1 MKRYISLL
9 VGILG
14 LIPILAQQSEYYYY
28 YKGNRID
35 LTVDSFHICVIS
47 AGEYQSRNSEKMR
60 TSDCKIVSS
69 FKEQLY
75 DNVVL
80 LQQQRSMS
88 SNVDTYCTTLEL
100 SDRLDSLSY
109 NKLIGNLKTD
119 NAVCQV
125 LPVLKINGNPLG
137 VTNKFYVKLK
147 KDTDFP
153 LLQQL
158 SIQYGIEIVG
168 SNKFMPL
175 WYTLSCNNKS
185 LVSSIVAANIF
196 YESGLFAK
204 SEPEMYGNISVQSDD
219 PRYEKQ
225 WNLKNTG
232 QLEGF
237 EEFEGIDINV
247 EEAWEFTK
255 GENVVVAVY
264 DDPICTWHEDLF
276 SNIFNYSY
284 DINKGGSSVFLP
296 DSTDNH
302 GTACAGIISAVQDNQ
317 KGISGVAPL
326 SKVMS
331 ISFSQLVASAEQ
343 IANGFIKAYENG
355 ADVISCSWSYSG
367 GYRGIIDEALEH
379 ILEKCV
385 VVFASGNDYDGG
397 DLYYDDSGN
406 LLCDDPT
413 LGDNVGYPACS
424 NPRILVVG
432 GITPCGMRTTKG
444 RLADGWIVNWS
455 SNYGMELDVVAPSVE
470 IYTLNY
476 PNGTTPS
483 NTFYYGAFG
492 GTSAACPHA
501 AGVAALI
508 RSKYPDL
515 TADQIV
521 RIIEQSA
528 KKTRSDFY
536 VYQNDSI
543 HIGGSWNEEVGYGLI
558 DAGAAIKLGDKLINT
573 TYVND
578 TIIDGV
584 ELYINRDVELENV
597 VVEPESLVEIYKD
610 NSVVFKRNVLI
621 KKGAEFIIYKEPYV
635 E

>member
-9 VGILG
+9 MGILG
-14 LIPILAQQSEYYYY
+14 FIPILAQQSEYYYY
-28 YKGNRID
+28 YNGNRID
-35 LTVDSFHICVIS
+35 LEVDSTHFYVVS
-47 AGEYQSRNSEKMR
+47 EGEFQSQSSVMMR
-60 TSDCKIVSS
+60 SSDYKIVSS
-69 FKEQLY
+69 YKEQLS
-75 DNVVL
+75 DNVAL
-80 LQQQRSMS
+80 LQQRSLPS
-88 SNVDTYCTTLEL
+88 FVDTYCATLEL
-100 SDRLDSLSY
+100 SNRLDSFSY
-109 NKLIGNLKTD
+109 KELIESIKTER
-119 NAVCQV
+119 NVCQV
-125 LPVLKINGNPLG
+125 LPVLTINGNPLG

-147 KDTDFP
+147 EETDYP
-153 LLQQL
+153 ILQQL
-158 SIQYGIEIVG
+158 SVEYGIEIVG
-168 SNKFMPL
+168 HDKFMPL
-175 WYTLSCNNKS
+175 WYTLSCNKKS

-204 SEPEMYGNISVQSDD
+204 SEPEMFGEISSQSND

-225 WNLKNTG
+225 WNLRNTG

-264 DDPICTWHEDLF
+264 DDPICTFHEDLS
-276 SNIFNYSY
+276 SNIHSYSY
-284 DINKGGSSVFLP
+284 DITTGGSSVFLP

-317 KGISGVAPL
+317 IGISGIAPS
-326 SKVMS
+326 SKIMS
-331 ISFSQLVASAEQ
+331 ISYGQLFATGEQ
-343 IANGFIKAYENG
+343 IANGFIKAYEEG
-355 ADVISCSWSYSG
+355 ADVISCSWSY
-367 GYRGIIDEALEH
+367 RGAYCEKIDEALGL

-413 LGDNVGYPACS
+413 LGDNIGYPACS

-483 NTFYYGAFG
+483 NTYYYGAFG

-508 RSKYPDL
+508 RSKYPEL
-515 TADQIV
+515 TADQVVKIM
-521 RIIEQSA
+521 ELSA
-528 KKTRSDFY
+528 KKVRSDLY

-543 HIGGSWNEEVGYGLI
+543 HTDGGWNEEVGYGLI
-558 DAGAAIKLGDKLINT
+558 DAGAAIKLADRIINT

-584 ELYINRDVELENV
+584 ELYINRDVELENIV
-597 VVEPESLVEIYKD
+597 MEPESFVEIYKD
-610 NSVVFKRNVLI
+610 NRVFFKRNVLI